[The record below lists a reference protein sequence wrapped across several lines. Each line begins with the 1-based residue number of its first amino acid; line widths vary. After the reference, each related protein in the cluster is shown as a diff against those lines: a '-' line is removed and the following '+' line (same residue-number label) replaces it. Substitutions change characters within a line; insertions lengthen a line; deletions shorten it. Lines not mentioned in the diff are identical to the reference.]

1 MAAAPSLEMAV
12 APTATLSATS
22 ADTARISETPVPPE
36 EAPTAKEAGTETAPQ
51 EQPQANAEHAER
63 KALVP
68 AAWQIVL
75 LVLGLVSGMIVLV
88 LRQSAKQKW
97 K

>member
-1 MAAAPSLEMAV
+1 V
-12 APTATLSATS
+12 
-22 ADTARISETPVPPE
+22 
-36 EAPTAKEAGTETAPQ
+36 GTEAAPQ
-51 EQPQANAEHAER
+51 EQPQANAERE
-63 KALVP
+63 ALVP